1 MNNFEYANIDDIK
14 ISNQP
19 IRGSRF
25 NISKDRRIIVP
36 VLRTDDNSELNVNK
50 DSFEMHVFY
59 PDGGYITSLY
69 DIRNW
74 TTDDEL
80 NPSIINLNVYNNLNS
95 IAIQPGTYKLV
106 YNFLRN
112 QISSEFNATKLFI
125 AEMSNDR
132 RELVLSLTD
141 PNDRIQ
147 VTKLKNFVLEY
158 MKPKT
163 YFPSIV
169 LNFGENKIIDV
180 INITS
185 DGNETYFYVKLYY
198 PLPSDLDVR
207 YECWLSSQI
216 MKPYIETIKIESLL
230 QTNNQKNKNTLRG
243 PNYNADY
250 KFNAITETDFK
261 SWNDLLSTN
270 LQTSQEI
277 LNKVFNKKE
286 YLEQIERKNK
296 ENRDNG
302 IDPYS
307 LLTKENLEC
316 WINQGKSY
324 MKIAREFVG
333 LSDTIISESARKFH
347 LKSAISLLISQKR
360 G

>member
-185 DGNETYFYVKLYY
+185 DGNET
-198 PLPSDLDVR
+198 
-207 YECWLSSQI
+207 
-216 MKPYIETIKIESLL
+216 
-230 QTNNQKNKNTLRG
+230 
-243 PNYNADY
+243 
-250 KFNAITETDFK
+250 
-261 SWNDLLSTN
+261 
-270 LQTSQEI
+270 
-277 LNKVFNKKE
+277 
-286 YLEQIERKNK
+286 
-296 ENRDNG
+296 
-302 IDPYS
+302 
-307 LLTKENLEC
+307 
-316 WINQGKSY
+316 
-324 MKIAREFVG
+324 
-333 LSDTIISESARKFH
+333 
-347 LKSAISLLISQKR
+347 
-360 G
+360 